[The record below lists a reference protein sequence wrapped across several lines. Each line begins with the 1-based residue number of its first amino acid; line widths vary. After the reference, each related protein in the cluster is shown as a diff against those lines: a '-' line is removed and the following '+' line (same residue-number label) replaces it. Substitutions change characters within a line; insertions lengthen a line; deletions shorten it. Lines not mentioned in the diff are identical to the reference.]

1 MEAINYLTAA
11 TSISPALVFWANF
24 FLYVFLPTSFMVL
37 LFGARIWLLSV
48 GLIAFALEYYFKAP
62 RTVATRRPRVS
73 QPVATVQHATAPVPT
88 KLSANHPIYIMVQPR
103 PVSAQ

>member
-24 FLYVFLPTSFMVL
+24 FLYVFLPTAFMVL

-48 GLIAFALEYYFKAP
+48 GLIAFALEYYFKP
-62 RTVATRRPRVS
+62 QRTATRRPRVS
-73 QPVATVQHATAPVPT
+73 QSIATVQALTTSVPT
-88 KLSANHPIYIMVQPR
+88 KLSTDQAIYIMVQPR
-103 PVSAQ
+103 PAAAQ